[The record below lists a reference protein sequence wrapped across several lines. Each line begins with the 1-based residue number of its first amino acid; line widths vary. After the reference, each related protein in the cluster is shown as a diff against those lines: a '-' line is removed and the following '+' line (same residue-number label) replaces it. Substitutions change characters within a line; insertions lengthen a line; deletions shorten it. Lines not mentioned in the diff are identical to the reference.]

1 MSTRELSE
9 LIARARRSAFTPD
22 DQEEQRR
29 SFAYGN
35 THFENED
42 ITRDTVNAAAER
54 LKSDEKD

>member
-9 LIARARRSAFTPD
+9 LIARARRRAFTPD